1 MIMATATD
9 AVPGLSLPLAP
20 RMRGFPA
27 YPLADVPQIK
37 RDLVARGVDVIDL
50 GAGDADLA
58 APPAAIEALRE
69 AALTPAMGR
78 YAFQLGLPA
87 FRESVAAF
95 MERRFGVQLDP
106 FREIAPLLGSKEG
119 IAHIALCY
127 VGAGDVT
134 VMPDPGYQPYLGGTL
149 LAGGEPYAV
158 PLQKEQ
164 DYLIDLEALPQDV
177 AAFCWSTTMPTARS
191 RSTAIARR
199 AFWSSTARATSPSSS
214 TRSRRRST

>member
-1 MIMATATD
+1 MATATD

-20 RMRGFPA
+20 RMHGFPA

-37 RDLVARGVDVIDL
+37 RDLTARGIDVIDL

-106 FREIAPLLGSKEG
+106 FREIAPLLGTIRQPRPRHASTWS
-119 IAHIALCY
+119 
-127 VGAGDVT
+127 VRSRSAGST
-134 VMPDPGYQPYLGGTL
+134 
-149 LAGGEPYAV
+149 AS
-158 PLQKEQ
+158 
-164 DYLIDLEALPQDV
+164 
-177 AAFCWSTTMPTARS
+177 CWSTTMPTARS
-191 RSTAIARR
+191 RSTVITRR
-199 AFWSSTARATSPSSS
+199 AFWSSMARGTSRSSS